1 MMVMPMPMM
10 MGPMGPMGPMGGMG
24 GMGMMAPMGGMG
36 SMGYGGMGYGNPY
49 GMGGYGATAEPV
61 KAGANLG
68 VPRAAW
74 ADPAEAKPGHTAEG
88 LAPEPAPGPDAFTLL
103 DDSFR
108 AQLLHLRAAAARHRR
123 ALQETYLSGSR
134 LGTETSPKQGSQ
146 VLIFFCQI
154 WPMFLIS

>member
-1 MMVMPMPMM
+1 
-10 MGPMGPMGPMGGMG
+10 
-24 GMGMMAPMGGMG
+24 
-36 SMGYGGMGYGNPY
+36 MGYGGMGYGNPY

-74 ADPAEAKPGHTAEG
+74 ADPAEAKPGHAAEG
-88 LAPEPAPGPDAFTLL
+88 LAPEPAPAGPDAFTLL

-123 ALQETYLSGSR
+123 ALQETYLSGSPPSASAAPPAASA
-134 LGTETSPKQGSQ
+134 GPAEAAAGSQ
-146 VLIFFCQI
+146 PPPL
-154 WPMFLIS
+154 PA

>member
-1 MMVMPMPMM
+1 
-10 MGPMGPMGPMGGMG
+10 
-24 GMGMMAPMGGMG
+24 
-36 SMGYGGMGYGNPY
+36 MGYGGMGYGNPY

-74 ADPAEAKPGHTAEG
+74 GDPAEAKPGHAAEG

-108 AQLLHLRAAAARHRR
+108 AQLLHLRAAAAPP
-123 ALQETYLSGSR
+123 AESAAPPAASAGPA
-134 LGTETSPKQGSQ
+134 EAAAGSQ
-146 VLIFFCQI
+146 PPPL
-154 WPMFLIS
+154 PA